1 MSTKTGS
8 AIRRLVDHHGG
19 PTKVA
24 ALIGDDFAY
33 QLVQQWVHRDWASPL
48 HFPKLIPLLV
58 DGMTIGD
65 LYADIEANK
74 APRKSDKVAA

>member
-1 MSTKTGS
+1 MSTKPES
-8 AIRRLVDHHGG
+8 AIRRLVERHGG

-33 QLVQQWVHRDWASPL
+33 QHVQKWIQRNWASPL
-48 HFPKLIPLLV
+48 HFQRLAPLLV
-58 DGMTIGD
+58 DGMTIND

-74 APRKSDKVAA
+74 EPRKADRVPA